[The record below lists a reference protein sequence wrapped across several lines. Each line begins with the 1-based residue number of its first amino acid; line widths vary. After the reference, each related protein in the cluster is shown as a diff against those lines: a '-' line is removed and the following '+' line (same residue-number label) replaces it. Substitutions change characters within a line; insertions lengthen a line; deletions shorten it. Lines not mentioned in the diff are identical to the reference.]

1 MQPLPS
7 VALRATLPAATGGA
21 LLLVPRALDNHRHS
35 HGHNFGHT
43 L

>member
-21 LLLVPRALDNHRHS
+21 LLLVPRALDDRHS
-35 HGHNFGHT
+35 HDHNFGHT